1 MEGFMDI
8 NEIHDITG
16 TDTEEH
22 RIDAEQV
29 EGAERSAR
37 PTISEFKKTWGF
49 RRTTVARREF
59 VGLDEI
65 EDPESPPL
73 PTRRGRGRP
82 AKTYSRR
89 GRGGRR
95 SVPADLEY
103 SVTASPIPMDT
114 EPSSDTQEPCPGGSL
129 DPTSW
134 QDFGSAFGTAFSL
147 LGEKEEDYM
156 PMTAP
161 AQTMAAPAPSY
172 GASRVVE
179 VASSIEE
186 DSDELTL
193 KQLQERLSTRGRGS
207 PGGGGQREGEGK
219 RERER

>member
-22 RIDAEQV
+22 RIDAERV

-103 SVTASPIPMDT
+103 SGTASPIPMDT

-161 AQTMAAPAPSY
+161 AQTMAAPSY

-193 KQLQERLSTRGRGS
+193 KQLQERLSTRGRGES
-207 PGGGGQREGEGK
+207 RGGGQREGEGK